1 MQALF
6 VHGMGRSPASGWS
19 MLWLLKRAGLAT
31 SAFGYAVSREDFDA
45 IRYRLVA
52 RIRALAARDDY
63 ILIGHSLGGVLL
75 RAAVNSLPDS
85 TRKARRMFLLGSPL
99 QPARLG
105 QRFYDHP
112 LYRMI
117 TRDCGQLLGSAARM
131 AEIGAVDIPTTSIAG
146 TRGPGG
152 KRSVFGGEPND
163 GVLAVSEVSAPWITD
178 QVHLETIHT
187 LLPSSRDV
195 AAIILERL
203 ARDAMGRH
211 RVDSSD

>member
-6 VHGMGRSPASGWS
+6 VHGMGRSPSSGWP
-19 MLWLLKRAGLAT
+19 MLWHLKRAGLVT
-31 SAFGYAVSREDFDA
+31 SVFGYAVSREDFDS
-45 IRYRLVA
+45 IRTRLA
-52 RIRALAARDDY
+52 AKIRLLAARGDY

-75 RAAVNSLPDS
+75 RAAVNSLPRE
-85 TRKARRMFLLGSPL
+85 TRQARRLFLLGSPL

-105 QRFYDHP
+105 QPFYSHP
-112 LYRMI
+112 VYRLL

-131 AEIGAVDIPTTSIAG
+131 AGIGPVDVPTTSVAG

-152 KRSVFGGEPND
+152 KRGPFAGEAND
-163 GVLAVSEVSAPWITD
+163 GVLTVSEVSAQWITD

-195 AAIILERL
+195 AQVILQRIQG
-203 ARDAMGRH
+203 DACQGASGGR
-211 RVDSSD
+211 